1 MQLTRPDPEPPAGS
15 SNETR
20 PGAGALRARLSA
32 AACVLLAAGASARAR
47 ADGADST
54 ASAASAASNQFE
66 ATALAYG
73 ERGRTNV
80 VEPTAR
86 ITRLFANGQSLSLQL
101 GIDAITGASPTGA
114 LPAGRQLGTV
124 QTTTT
129 PSGQVQTTA
138 PPAPNAIPLAQF
150 HDLRGA
156 FDAEWSAP
164 VGLLTPTLGG
174 HYSRERDFQS
184 AGGSGKLSVDLL
196 QRTTTLTVGGGF
208 EYDDVFPTVFGPGA
222 GSSGAGGEGEAR
234 LQQAVGWVD
243 ATVPDSARNFI
254 KRVATGMVGISQV
267 LSRRWLVGV
276 DLSRSLERGYL
287 TEPYKIVS
295 VMQPDSGYTIGAYK
309 ERRPTTRDRRA
320 VLASTVYHFAR
331 DVVHLS
337 YRWYQDDWRVRS
349 HTVDLAYR
357 HDLPKVA
364 DGFWVEPHLRAY
376 QQTGAYFYTPGFV
389 QGAALPE
396 YATADQRLAPFSSGT
411 VGATVGFKI
420 PNTPGEWTVRAEYI
434 GQFGKA
440 HPGGVVGVQRGYDE
454 FPRLDVGSLVVGY
467 STSF

>member
-1 MQLTRPDPEPPAGS
+1 MQLSRPDPEPPVEGS
-15 SNETR
+15 KDPR
-20 PGAGALRARLSA
+20 AGALRARLSA
-32 AACVLLAAGASARAR
+32 AACVLLAAGAPARAR
-47 ADGADST
+47 ADG
-54 ASAASAASNQFE
+54 AASNQFE

-73 ERGRTNV
+73 ERRRTDV

-86 ITRLFANGQSLSLQL
+86 VTRLFANGQSLSLQL

-138 PPAPNAIPLAQF
+138 PPAPSAIPLAQF
-150 HDLRGA
+150 RDIRGA

-164 VGLLTPTLGG
+164 VGVLTPTLGG
-174 HYSRERDFQS
+174 HFSRERDFQS

-208 EYDDVFPTVFGPGA
+208 EYDDVFPTVFGPGG
-222 GSSGAGGEGEAR
+222 GSNEGGEGEAR
-234 LQQAVGWVD
+234 VQPAVGWVD

-254 KRVATGMVGISQV
+254 KRVGTGMVGISQV
-267 LSRRWLVGV
+267 LTRRWIVGV

-295 VMQPDSGYTIGAYK
+295 VMQPDSGYTLGAYK

-331 DVVHLS
+331 DVLHLS

-349 HTVDLAYR
+349 STVDLAYR
-357 HDLPKVA
+357 HDLPKVG
-364 DGFWVEPHLRAY
+364 DGVWVEPHLRAY

-389 QGAALPE
+389 QGAPLPA

-411 VGATVGFKI
+411 AGLTIGFKL
-420 PNTPGEWTVRAEYI
+420 PTAPGEWTVRAEYI
-434 GQFGKA
+434 GQIGHE
-440 HPGGVVGVQRGYDE
+440 HPAGLVGVQRGYDQ

-467 STSF
+467 SVSF